1 MAASALFEDV
11 FKELTRTGT
20 EEQQDSSDEE
30 SDKKDEAIESAVN
43 YFTEC
48 SDLGENFALVKQ
60 GENRYLRGLYEQQA
74 RGKDYY
80 FSILC
85 EYHSKQEQSQNT
97 RPLQGL
103 T

>member
-11 FKELTRTGT
+11 FKELTRIGT
-20 EEQQDSSDEE
+20 EEQQDSSDKE
-30 SDKKDEAIESAVN
+30 SYKKDEAIESAVN

-80 FSILC
+80 ISILC

>member
-20 EEQQDSSDEE
+20 EEQQDSGNEKSDE
-30 SDKKDEAIESAVN
+30 KDEAIESAVN

-60 GENRYLRGLYEQQA
+60 GENRYLRRLYEQAQ
-74 RGKDYY
+74 GKDYY
-80 FSILC
+80 FF
-85 EYHSKQEQSQNT
+85 HFV
-97 RPLQGL
+97 
-103 T
+103 